1 MFSLLLSLFLLPI
14 DQPSVIQQRGTDVQ
28 AADLQLLPEGFLDI
42 SLQEAV
48 PWRADLPLEAQRREA
63 GLKTAEELER
73 LCQKPVVTPDT
84 FGPKAS
90 QSRQLP
96 DFSVRFW

>member
-1 MFSLLLSLFLLPI
+1 MLLSLFLLPI
-14 DQPSVIQQRGTDVQ
+14 DQPSVVQQRSTDVQ
-28 AADLQLLPEGFLDI
+28 AADLQLLPEGLLDV
-42 SLQEAV
+42 SLQEAI

-73 LCQKPVVTPDT
+73 FSQKPTVTPDT

-90 QSRQLP
+90 QSQQLP
-96 DFSVRFW
+96 DSSVRFW